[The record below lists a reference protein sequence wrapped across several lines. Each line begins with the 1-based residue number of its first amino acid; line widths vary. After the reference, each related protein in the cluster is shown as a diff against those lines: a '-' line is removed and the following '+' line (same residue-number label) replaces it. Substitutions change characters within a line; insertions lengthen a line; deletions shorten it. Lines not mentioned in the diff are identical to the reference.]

1 MNENR
6 YLFIPIMILILLKAK
21 FASIFINHGNK
32 TCVVKLLWY
41 LSNEWFLKNF
51 INSVISKLKTPEKL
65 KEIRIEKFSV
75 SNGSVHSSS
84 NKSKRFDTPCFRSKN
99 VEFYQASSVHFAR
112 FVPSSKTASPFLR
125 KRKRK
130 KKEEENPSYIYT
142 AWKNL
147 FSVRFFIEFSR
158 THISI
163 ANKSFFRGVAAWSF
177 ESEKK
182 KFINPRIKGNL
193 TTNWLE
199 EKNNIHG
206 GGSDPGTTRIS
217 SLYRGMERNRPYL
230 AMSIINR
237 RFTWGVNFFT
247 SFWKS
252 LRQVLTRPGNF

>member
-6 YLFIPIMILILLKAK
+6 YLFTPIMILILLKAK

-130 KKEEENPSYIYT
+130 KKEEENPSYIYIQLGKT
-142 AWKNL
+142 YFPSDFSSNFLVHIFLSQISLSFAESQLDRSNL
-147 FSVRFFIEFSR
+147 KR
-158 THISI
+158 
-163 ANKSFFRGVAAWSF
+163 
-177 ESEKK
+177 
-182 KFINPRIKGNL
+182 
-193 TTNWLE
+193 
-199 EKNNIHG
+199 
-206 GGSDPGTTRIS
+206 
-217 SLYRGMERNRPYL
+217 RN
-230 AMSIINR
+230 S
-237 RFTWGVNFFT
+237 
-247 SFWKS
+247 
-252 LRQVLTRPGNF
+252 